1 MRELRCMAFEANEK
15 TGTAASNTR
24 THAEDPHA
32 RSRMQQKPMSLKY
45 AQKLALNCSTWP
57 ILGVCAG
64 HAVTQGRK
72 LAQRRRPWI
81 LHQGVCG
88 LR

>member
-24 THAEDPHA
+24 THAKDQH
-32 RSRMQQKPMSLKY
+32 SLKY

-64 HAVTQGRK
+64 HAVTQGQK